1 MALLGAHRLRAIDQP
16 ARPDARATRR
26 NAIEKTKPLGAPA
39 APRAYK
45 YRPKAAVP
53 EAPQRDDDPDIRR
66 RRRRTGRAPSLCPA
80 QLISPSAISSVAH
93 ANQGQIIDR
102 AFHKAEN

>member
-45 YRPKAAVP
+45 HRPKAAVP
-53 EAPQRDDDPDIRR
+53 EAPQRDDDLIFDAVVAEPDARR
-66 RRRRTGRAPSLCPA
+66 LCVPLNLAQRHQGR
-80 QLISPSAISSVAH
+80 H